1 MEGIGWDEE
10 LPYHLKAEWKKWFK
24 ELGELD
30 TVRVPRCLKE
40 EKEVR
45 EVTIHTFSDASARK
59 PTPRHRMYAMSMQM
73 GE

>member
-1 MEGIGWDEE
+1 MKATGWNEE

-30 TVRVPRCLKE
+30 AVRVPRCLKE

-45 EVTIHTFSDASARK
+45 RLLSTRLVTRPRK
-59 PTPRHRMYAMSMQM
+59 PMPRHRT
-73 GE
+73 